1 MSCGFIAAVN
11 HRCHPEPAGGG
22 APAAAKD
29 LLLRGRSFVLR
40 VPAWQAAEHEGLA
53 GKSGTLHVAYRSFR
67 AARAS
72 PSRRRQDDL
81 FEFRDGRMLVEE
93 T

>member
-1 MSCGFIAAVN
+1 MNCGFIAAASLG
-11 HRCHPEPAGGG
+11 CHPEPAGSG

-53 GKSGTLHVAYRSFR
+53 GKSGTQRDKERYCASRSDI
-67 AARAS
+67 AS
-72 PSRRRQDDL
+72 GSDIPLTWSDISASR
-81 FEFRDGRMLVEE
+81 M
-93 T
+93 